1 MLSDLE
7 GKCICICQTFYCR
20 NVKTAFCKSIG
31 RFWRNVYCIT
41 RGKKLRKNTFFLE
54 KQCFLIIVG
63 HWTVKYQ
70 TLSKRFGHE
79 CPNSILRAHRKISR
93 RKVSFGSDFHFI
105 NFGHQ
110 TEVFLSL
117 CWKTFRLASQNSN
130 LHVHLNIS
138 RKLFPSKRKILLIYH
153 SGNFFRQGCQKCSL
167 RVHTN
172 ILREVFVLK
181 DYVFP
186 FNRI

>member
-1 MLSDLE
+1 MRENLRGFVQNYLD
-7 GKCICICQTFYCR
+7 GF
-20 NVKTAFCKSIG
+20 VKTAFCIA
-31 RFWRNVYCIT
+31 
-41 RGKKLRKNTFFLE
+41 RGKFLGTHVVFEKAMFFNH
-54 KQCFLIIVG
+54 CR
-63 HWTVKYQ
+63 
-70 TLSKRFGHE
+70 TL
-79 CPNSILRAHRKISR
+79 NNKISDFVKTFR
-93 RKVSFGSDFHFI
+93 AWMSKQHFTCPQENFKEKGFFGKDFHFI

-110 TEVFLSL
+110 TELFLSL

-138 RKLFPSKRKILLIYH
+138 RKLFLSKRKILLIYH